1 MLTTTTGWREITNF
15 HGWHVPYSYGP
26 PGERHAGRRVEGNM
40 VLGRKE
46 EGGGEDM
53 VLGRAKVGIKMGEE
67 GGSPLC
73 YSPNSSL

>member
-26 PGERHAGRRVEGNM
+26 PGERHAGRKGGKYGPGEAG
-40 VLGRKE
+40 G
-46 EGGGEDM
+46 GGGEDM